1 MPMPDDSP
9 RGLRSAAPR
18 RASGAAPMSLTDAV
32 SVLHRVRRRDEVIIT
47 SMGNAREWMRLPPDP
62 LDFVFVP
69 SAMGHPTSL
78 GLGLAL
84 ARPRLRVVACI
95 GDGSLLMNLGT
106 LVTIS
111 AAAPANLTVVIFD
124 NGVYEITGAQ
134 PTPGAAAGRD
144 GAERVDYEGIARAS
158 GIERVNR
165 PATLDEWERESRA
178 LLDQPGPSV
187 IILDVA
193 PVPGAK
199 GPRSPGPT
207 AERGPAFMRALQE
220 RDGHG
225 DRSSS

>member
-1 MPMPDDSP
+1 MLRLLRP
-9 RGLRSAAPR
+9 RQWIKNLLLLAALVFARQLFVPRSLALAALAFVAFCLASSSVYVVNDLVDVERDREHPEKR
-18 RASGAAPMSLTDAV
+18 KRPIASGAV
-32 SVLHRVRRRDEVIIT
+32 
-47 SMGNAREWMRLPPDP
+47 
-62 LDFVFVP
+62 
-69 SAMGHPTSL
+69 
-78 GLGLAL
+78 
-84 ARPRLRVVACI
+84 
-95 GDGSLLMNLGT
+95 
-106 LVTIS
+106 
-111 AAAPANLTVVIFD
+111 
-124 NGVYEITGAQ
+124 
-134 PTPGAAAGRD
+134 TPGAAAGRD

>member
-1 MPMPDDSP
+1 MPPSHPHATEARPDRVPGMP
-9 RGLRSAAPR
+9 LAA
-18 RASGAAPMSLTDAV
+18 AV
-32 SVLHRVRRRDEVIIT
+32 AVLHGARRTGEIIIT
-47 SMGNAREWMRLPPDP
+47 SMGSAREWMRLPQQP

-69 SAMGHPTSL
+69 SAMGHATSL
-78 GLGLAL
+78 ALGLAL
-84 ARPRLRVVACI
+84 ARPAQRVVACA

-111 AAAPANLTVVIFD
+111 AAAPRNLVVIVFD

-134 PTPGAAAGRD
+134 PTPGAPAGRAGD
-144 GAERVDYEGIARAS
+144 RGIDVPALAHACGLAGVHRLTTLADWERRAR
-158 GIERVNR
+158 
-165 PATLDEWERESRA
+165 TLLDET
-178 LLDQPGPSV
+178 GPTL

-207 AERGPAFMRALQE
+207 VERVAAFKRALRE
-220 RDGHG
+220 SDGHG

>member
-1 MPMPDDSP
+1 MPPDEKWPGEKKRNETSDQI
-9 RGLRSAAPR
+9 
-18 RASGAAPMSLTDAV
+18 SLPQAV
-32 SVLHRVRRRDEVIIT
+32 AILHAVRRPDEVIIT
-47 SMGNAREWMRLPPDP
+47 SMGNAREWMRLTPHP

-69 SAMGHPTSL
+69 SAMGHVTSL

-84 ARPRLRVVACI
+84 ARPAQRVVACI

-111 AAAPANLTVVIFD
+111 AAAPPNLTVVVFD

-134 PTPGAAAGRD
+134 PTPGAAAGRR
-144 GAERVDYEGIARAS
+144 GADRVDLEGLARAA
-158 GIERVNR
+158 GIGSVHR
-165 PATLDEWERESRA
+165 PATPGEWERRARA

-187 IILDVA
+187 LLLEVA

-207 AERGPAFMRALQE
+207 VERAAAFRRALQE
-220 RDGHG
+220 SDGHG